1 MRITVV
7 EDFERVCID
16 WMNSLGVVIDRK
28 RDISWMGKE
37 KRMEDFIFCYSF
49 WIIGLLT
56 GRYFSWLATLN
67 IE

>member
-1 MRITVV
+1 MVYLADTEIERYSFSLHMRITVV

-37 KRMEDFIFCYSF
+37 KRMEDFIF
-49 WIIGLLT
+49 LL
-56 GRYFSWLATLN
+56 
-67 IE
+67 